1 VEAPGAVKRVDIDRY
16 GAPEDVARCVEVADV
31 GAPGAGEVVFDVLL
45 FPINPADVSFCR
57 GTYRLRPPL
66 PATPGAECV
75 GRVSAVG
82 AGVAH
87 VKPGD
92 LVINLQRENWA
103 QRRRVKADDVILVP
117 PGTDLQ
123 QAAMLRINPPTAL
136 LLLSDFVELKPGD
149 WIIQNVA
156 NSAVG
161 RLVIRL
167 ARALGIKTMNVVRRV
182 SLFDELKTLG
192 ADACAVDGADLVDQ
206 VERASAGA
214 PIRLALDAVSGAA
227 TARLS
232 ACLAEG
238 GVVVNYGSMSGQD
251 PVMSRAG
258 LIGGGQKLVG
268 FILGRGLATRT
279 LDQVRAMYGELGRQ
293 VQEGYLAAPVEK
305 VYPIEEIKAALAH
318 AQRGERG
325 GKILVAPNGAR

>member
-1 VEAPGAVKRVDIDRY
+1 MKRVEIDRY
-16 GAPEDVARCVEVADV
+16 GAPEAVARCVEVADV

-87 VKPGD
+87 VKAGD

-103 QRRRVKADDVILVP
+103 QRRRVKAEDVIPVP
-117 PGTDLQ
+117 AGMDLQ

-167 ARALGIKTMNVVRRV
+167 ALALGVKTMNVVRRD

-192 ADACAVDGADLVDQ
+192 ADACVVDGPGLLDTVKA
-206 VERASAGA
+206 AGGGA
-214 PIRLALDAVSGAA
+214 PIRLALDAVSGQA

-232 ACLAEG
+232 GCLAEG
-238 GVVVNYGSMSGQD
+238 GVVVNYGSMSGED

-279 LDQVRAMYGELGRQ
+279 LEQIRGIYAELGRQ
-293 VQEGYLAAPVEK
+293 VKDGYLSAPVEK
-305 VYPIEEIKAALAH
+305 IYPIEEITAALAH
-318 AQRGERG
+318 AQRGERS
-325 GKILVAPNGAR
+325 GKILVAPAS